1 MKCPYCGK
9 EMIKG
14 FLMSSRDITFA
25 INNPNRNLFRIKKH
39 DDLELSK
46 GSEGCAHYC
55 EAHHCSNCKKIMLD
69 YANR

>member
-1 MKCPYCGK
+1 MEYTYCGK

-46 GSEGCAHYC
+46 GSEGLPHC
-55 EAHHCSNCKKIMLD
+55 EAYHCSNCKKIMLD